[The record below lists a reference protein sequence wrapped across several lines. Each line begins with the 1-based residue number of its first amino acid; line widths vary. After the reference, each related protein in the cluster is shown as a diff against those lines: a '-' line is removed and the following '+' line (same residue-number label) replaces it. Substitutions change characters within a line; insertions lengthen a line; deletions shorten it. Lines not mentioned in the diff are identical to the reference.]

1 MFVNVPSFI
10 QVIFP
15 FVTWRMKTEKKEVWL
30 TFDDGPEKEVSD
42 WILQTLKKNNV
53 KATFF
58 LNGKD
63 IVRNNIIFKKI
74 LNERHIVGNHSFSH
88 LDGWKTTSSNYIK
101 DIEKCQELMTD
112 NKLFRPPYGRFSLHQ
127 LYKIKKKYR
136 VVLWDI
142 FAFDFKKN
150 ISPENIKSNILK
162 NIKPGSIIVLHN
174 NKKSFVNLK
183 LVLEDIIHEIRKEGY
198 SFSVNW

>member
-1 MFVNVPSFI
+1 MFVKVPSFI
-10 QVIFP
+10 QVMFP
-15 FVTWRMKTEKKEVWL
+15 FVTWRMKTEKKQVWL

-63 IVRNNIIFKKI
+63 IVRNKIIFKKI

-88 LDGWKTTSSNYIK
+88 LDGWKTTLSNYIQ

-112 NKLFRPPYGRFSLHQ
+112 NKLFRPPYGRFSLRQ

>member
-63 IVRNNIIFKKI
+63 IVRNKIIFKKI

-88 LDGWKTTSSNYIK
+88 LDGRKQLYQTTSRI
-101 DIEKCQELMTD
+101 
-112 NKLFRPPYGRFSLHQ
+112 
-127 LYKIKKKYR
+127 
-136 VVLWDI
+136 
-142 FAFDFKKN
+142 
-150 ISPENIKSNILK
+150 
-162 NIKPGSIIVLHN
+162 
-174 NKKSFVNLK
+174 
-183 LVLEDIIHEIRKEGY
+183 
-198 SFSVNW
+198 

>member
-1 MFVNVPSFI
+1 
-10 QVIFP
+10 
-15 FVTWRMKTEKKEVWL
+15 MKTEKKEVWL

-63 IVRNNIIFKKI
+63 IVRNKIIFKKI

-88 LDGWKTTSSNYIK
+88 LDGWKTTLSNYIQ
-101 DIEKCQELMTD
+101 DIEKCQELMTG

-136 VVLWDI
+136 VVLWDV

>member
-1 MFVNVPSFI
+1 MDAYAKIYP
-10 QVIFP
+10 
-15 FVTWRMKTEKKEVWL
+15 RMVC
-30 TFDDGPEKEVSD
+30 VS
-42 WILQTLKKNNV
+42 IHKQNKQTSYTMNLSE
-53 KATFF
+53 TFF

-63 IVRNNIIFKKI
+63 IVLNNIIFKKI
-74 LNERHIVGNHSFSH
+74 LNERHVVGNHSFSH
-88 LDGWKTTSSNYIK
+88 LDGWKTTSSNYIQ

-198 SFSVNW
+198 SFSVKW

>member
-10 QVIFP
+10 QAIFP

>member
-1 MFVNVPSFI
+1 MFVKVPSFI

-63 IVRNNIIFKKI
+63 IVRNKIIFKKI
-74 LNERHIVGNHSFSH
+74 LNERHVVGNHSFSH
-88 LDGWKTTSSNYIK
+88 LDGWKTTLSNYIQ

-127 LYKIKKKYR
+127 LFKIKKKYR
-136 VVLWDI
+136 VILWDI

-183 LVLEDIIHEIRKEGY
+183 LVLEDIIHEIREEGY